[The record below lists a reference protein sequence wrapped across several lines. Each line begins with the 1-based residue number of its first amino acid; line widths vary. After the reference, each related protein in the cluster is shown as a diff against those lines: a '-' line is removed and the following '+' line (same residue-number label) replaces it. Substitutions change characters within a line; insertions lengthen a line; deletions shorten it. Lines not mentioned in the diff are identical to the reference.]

1 MKGDFRKRK
10 RDGAIEITEG
20 AREKETKGVREGARR
35 KCKEIM
41 NENDTGSERESEGA
55 RKGGIEREEETWWE
69 RKGAKAKGR
78 EIKGGRALQR
88 ETGRE

>member
-41 NENDTGSERESEGA
+41 NENDTGSEREREGA
-55 RKGGIEREEETWWE
+55 RKGGIEREEETWRE
-69 RKGAKAKGR
+69 RKR
-78 EIKGGRALQR
+78 KGGR
-88 ETGRE
+88 